1 MFQLHSAVP
10 EVNESSSERD
20 AMNLIVRMTLAAAL
34 AALAPISFAQDK
46 SAMRPAAEGKAVA
59 GMTRVKATVES
70 IDQVTRTV
78 TLRDS
83 NGELSAF
90 VAGDEVRNLAQVSV
104 GDVVTLD
111 YAAALAMRL
120 AKSDSKVRERSVSEK
135 MDRAAVGQMPA
146 GTVVREI
153 KVVASVEAIDAKK
166 QMVTLRGPQQT
177 VSMRVQDPAML
188 RGVKT
193 GDMVEALYVEAMAI
207 KVEKGV
213 KK

>member
-1 MFQLHSAVP
+1 
-10 EVNESSSERD
+10 
-20 AMNLIVRMTLAAAL
+20 MNLIVRMTLAAAL
-34 AALAPISFAQDK
+34 AALAPVSFAQDK
-46 SAMRPAAEGKAVA
+46 SATRPAAEGKAVA
-59 GMTRVKATVES
+59 EMTRVKATVES
-70 IDQVTRTV
+70 IDQATRTV

-120 AKSDSKVRERSVSEK
+120 AKSDSKVRERTVTEK
-135 MDRAAVGQMPA
+135 LDRAALGQMPA

-153 KVVASVEAIDAKK
+153 KVVASVEAVDAKQ
-166 QMVTLRGPQQT
+166 QMVTLRGPRQT

-188 RGVKT
+188 RGVKV

-207 KVEKGV
+207 KVEKGA